1 MFLFFK
7 KKSHFIC
14 LFKKNAYFCQK
25 IIQSMATTALLEQ
38 PTTKVSLIPNQDM
51 RLTVAEFLAE
61 YSTRKDAFKYE
72 LVNGKVQ
79 KTLRTMN
86 REQYY
91 IVRNLLRRFAQ
102 TEAYKNGAELAVET
116 DMETISEQIRR
127 PDISFCT
134 EEQIL
139 AGDYSLS
146 EFAIEI
152 ISPTDNFNR
161 VFDKVDEYFKA
172 GMKVLWHILPHQ
184 NAVQVFYSPRLITV
198 FIGDEVVSAAPV
210 APDFTMTVNE
220 IFKKQRMTTEK

>member
-1 MFLFFK
+1 
-7 KKSHFIC
+7 
-14 LFKKNAYFCQK
+14 
-25 IIQSMATTALLEQ
+25 MATTALLEQ
-38 PTTKVSLIPNQDM
+38 PTSKVSLIPHQDT

-86 REQYY
+86 PAQYY
-91 IVRNLLRRFAQ
+91 IVRNLLRHFSQ
-102 TEAYKNGAELAVET
+102 TETYKNGSELAVET
-116 DMETISEQIRR
+116 DMETLIEQIRR
-127 PDISFCT
+127 PDISLRT
-134 EEQIL
+134 DKQIWD
-139 AGDYSLS
+139 GDYSLA

-161 VFDKVDEYFKA
+161 VFDKVDEYFEA

-184 NAVQVFYSPRLITV
+184 NAVQVFYSPRLMTV
-198 FIGDEVVSAAPV
+198 FMGDEVVSAAPI

-220 IFKKQRMTTEK
+220 IFKKQRMTPEK